1 MPGENNMQLT
11 PAVELS
17 ADIIAKLSNALENFE
32 EIAPDDM
39 IVMLSEALDVINE
52 LVALAD
58 SKSDS

>member
-1 MPGENNMQLT
+1 MQLT

>member
-1 MPGENNMQLT
+1 MRVT
-11 PAVELS
+11 PAAELS

-32 EIAPDDM
+32 EIAQDDM

-58 SKSDS
+58 KRKYE